1 MRSPLLLTLSLLAT
15 ALLNGCAPV
24 IVGGAG
30 VGVLMTDDRRTVT
43 TYLMDEEIELKAG
56 HRTSEAKLDKVHA
69 NFTSYNRRVLI
80 TGEAPTD
87 ALKARVGEIARGVE
101 NVREGE
107 VKNELQIAAP
117 TSLVT
122 RSNDV
127 LLTTQVKTSLFNDRR
142 LNANQIKVVTENGVV
157 FLMGIVKPE
166 EGDAA
171 AEVASKVSGVTRVVK
186 VFEPFR

>member
-1 MRSPLLLTLSLLAT
+1 MRAPLLLALSLLASG
-15 ALLNGCAPV
+15 LLSGCAPV
-24 IVGGAG
+24 VVGGAG
-30 VGVLMTDDRRTVT
+30 VGALMAEDRRTVT
-43 TYLMDEEIELKAG
+43 TYLMDEEIELKAA
-56 HRTSEAKLDKVHA
+56 HRTSEARLDKVHA

-80 TGEAPTD
+80 TGEAPTE
-87 ALKARVGEIARGVE
+87 ALKARVSEIVRGVE

-107 VKNELQIAAP
+107 VKNEMQIAAP

-142 LNANQIKVVTENGVV
+142 LNANQIKVVSENGVV
-157 FLMGIVKPE
+157 FLMGIVKPA

-171 AEVASKVSGVTRVVK
+171 AEIASKVPGVTRVIK
-186 VFEPFR
+186 VFEYIR

>member
-1 MRSPLLLTLSLLAT
+1 MRTPFLLTLSLLAS
-15 ALLNGCAPV
+15 ALLSGCAPV

-30 VGVLMTDDRRTVT
+30 VGVLMTEDRRTVT

-56 HRTSEAKLDKVHA
+56 HRTSEAKLEKVHA

-80 TGEAPTD
+80 TGEAPTE
-87 ALKARVGEIARGVE
+87 ALKTRVGEIARGVE

-127 LLTTQVKTSLFNDRR
+127 LLTTQVKAGLFNDRR
-142 LNANQIKVVTENGVV
+142 INANQIKVVSENGVV
-157 FLMGIVKPE
+157 FLMGIVKPA

-171 AEVASKVSGVTRVVK
+171 AETASKVSGVTRVIK
-186 VFEPFR
+186 VFEDFR

>member
-1 MRSPLLLTLSLLAT
+1 MRTPLLLALSLLAS
-15 ALLNGCAPV
+15 ALLSGCAPV

-30 VGVLMTDDRRTVT
+30 VGVLMTEDRRTVT

-56 HRTSEAKLDKVHA
+56 HRTSEAKLEKVHA

-80 TGEAPTD
+80 TGEAPTE
-87 ALKARVGEIARGVE
+87 ALKTRVGEIARGVE

-127 LLTTQVKTSLFNDRR
+127 LLTTQVKLALFNDRR
-142 LNANQIKVVTENGVV
+142 LNANQIKVVSENSVI
-157 FLMGIVKPE
+157 FLMGIVKPT

-171 AEVASKVSGVTRVVK
+171 AETASKVPGVTRVIK
-186 VFEPFR
+186 VFEDFR

>member
-1 MRSPLLLTLSLLAT
+1 MRSPFLFALSLLA
-15 ALLNGCAPV
+15 AGLLSGCAPV

-30 VGVLMTDDRRTVT
+30 VGVLMSEDRRTVT
-43 TYLMDEEIELKAG
+43 TYLMDEEIELKAA

-80 TGEAPTD
+80 TGEAPTE
-87 ALKARVGEIARGVE
+87 ALKTRVGEIARGVE

-107 VKNELQIAAP
+107 VKNEMQIAAP

-127 LLTTQVKTSLFNDRR
+127 LLTTQVKAGLFNDRR
-142 LNANQIKVVTENGVV
+142 INANQIKVVTENGVV
-157 FLMGIVKPE
+157 FLMGIVKPA
-166 EGDAA
+166 EGNAA
-171 AEVASKVSGVTRVVK
+171 AETASKVSGVTRVIK
-186 VFEPFR
+186 VFEDLR

>member
-1 MRSPLLLTLSLLAT
+1 MRSPFLFALSLLASS
-15 ALLNGCAPV
+15 LLSGCAPV

-30 VGVLMTDDRRTVT
+30 VGVLMTEDRRTVT
-43 TYLMDEEIELKAG
+43 TYLMDEEIELKAA

-80 TGEAPTD
+80 TGEAPTE

-107 VKNELQIAAP
+107 VKNEMQIAAP

-127 LLTTQVKTSLFNDRR
+127 LLTTQVKAGLFNDRR
-142 LNANQIKVVTENGVV
+142 INANQIKVVTENGVV
-157 FLMGIVKPE
+157 FLMGIVKPA
-166 EGDAA
+166 EGNAA
-171 AEVASKVSGVTRVVK
+171 AETASKVSGVTRVIK
-186 VFEPFR
+186 VFEDLR

>member
-1 MRSPLLLTLSLLAT
+1 MRTPIILAISILTSGLLS
-15 ALLNGCAPV
+15 GCAPV

-30 VGVLMTDDRRTVT
+30 VGVLMTEDRRTVT
-43 TYLMDEEIELKAG
+43 AYLMDEEIELKAG

-127 LLTTQVKTSLFNDRR
+127 LLTTQVKLALFNDRR
-142 LNANQIKVVTENGVV
+142 LNANQIKVVAENSVI
-157 FLMGIVKPE
+157 FLMGIVKPA

-171 AEVASKVSGVTRVVK
+171 AESASKVSGVTRVIK
-186 VFEPFR
+186 VFEDFR

>member
-1 MRSPLLLTLSLLAT
+1 MRNPILFALSLLAS
-15 ALLNGCAPV
+15 ALLSGCAPV

-30 VGVLMTDDRRTVT
+30 VGVLMTEDRRTVT
-43 TYLMDEEIELKAG
+43 TYLMDEEIELKAA

-80 TGEAPTD
+80 TGEAPTE

-101 NVREGE
+101 NVRAGE

-127 LLTTQVKTSLFNDRR
+127 LLTTQVKAGLFNDRR
-142 LNANQIKVVTENGVV
+142 INANQIKVVTENGVV
-157 FLMGIVKPE
+157 FLMGIVKQV

-171 AEVASKVSGVTRVVK
+171 AETASKVSGVTRVIK
-186 VFEPFR
+186 IFEDLR

>member
-1 MRSPLLLTLSLLAT
+1 MRSPLVIAFSLLASG
-15 ALLNGCAPV
+15 LLGGCAPV

-30 VGVLMTDDRRTVT
+30 VGVLMTEDRRTVA
-43 TYLMDEEIELKAG
+43 TYLMDEEIELKAT

-80 TGEAPTD
+80 TGEAPTE

-127 LLTTQVKTSLFNDRR
+127 LLTTQVKAGLFNDRR
-142 LNANQIKVVTENGVV
+142 INANQIKVVTENGVV
-157 FLMGIVKPE
+157 FLMGIVKPT

-171 AEVASKVSGVTRVVK
+171 AETASKVAGVTRVIK
-186 VFEPFR
+186 VFEDLR

>member
-1 MRSPLLLTLSLLAT
+1 MRSPFLFALSLLASG
-15 ALLNGCAPV
+15 LLSGCAPV

-30 VGVLMTDDRRTVT
+30 VGVLMSEDRRTVT
-43 TYLMDEEIELKAG
+43 TYLMDEEIELKAA

-80 TGEAPTD
+80 TGEAPTE

-107 VKNELQIAAP
+107 VKNEMQIAAP

-127 LLTTQVKTSLFNDRR
+127 LLTTQVKAGLFNDRR
-142 LNANQIKVVTENGVV
+142 INANQIKVVTENGVV
-157 FLMGIVKPE
+157 FLMGIVKPA
-166 EGDAA
+166 EGNAA
-171 AEVASKVSGVTRVVK
+171 AETASKVSGVTRVIK
-186 VFEPFR
+186 VFEDLR

>member
-1 MRSPLLLTLSLLAT
+1 MRDPLLLALSLLASG
-15 ALLNGCAPV
+15 LLSGCAPV
-24 IVGGAG
+24 VVGGAG
-30 VGVLMTDDRRTVT
+30 VGALMAEDRRTVT
-43 TYLMDEEIELKAG
+43 TYLMDEEIELKAA
-56 HRTSEAKLDKVHA
+56 HRTSEARLDKVHA

-80 TGEAPTD
+80 TGEAPTE
-87 ALKARVGEIARGVE
+87 ALKARVSEIARGVE

-107 VKNELQIAAP
+107 VKNEMQIAAP

-142 LNANQIKVVTENGVV
+142 LNANQIKVVSENGVV
-157 FLMGIVKPE
+157 FLMGIVKPA

-171 AEVASKVSGVTRVVK
+171 AEIASKVPGVTRVIK
-186 VFEPFR
+186 VFEYIR

>member
-1 MRSPLLLTLSLLAT
+1 MRSPFLFALSLLA
-15 ALLNGCAPV
+15 AGLLSGCAPV

-30 VGVLMTDDRRTVT
+30 VGVLMTEDRRTVT
-43 TYLMDEEIELKAG
+43 TYLMDEEIELKAA

-80 TGEAPTD
+80 TGEAPTE
-87 ALKARVGEIARGVE
+87 ALKTRVGEIARGVE

-107 VKNELQIAAP
+107 VKNEMQIAAP

-127 LLTTQVKTSLFNDRR
+127 LLTTQVKAGLFNDRR
-142 LNANQIKVVTENGVV
+142 INANQIKVVTENGVV
-157 FLMGIVKPE
+157 FLMGIVKPA
-166 EGDAA
+166 EGNAA
-171 AEVASKVSGVTRVVK
+171 AETASKVSGVTRVIK
-186 VFEPFR
+186 VFEDLR

>member
-1 MRSPLLLTLSLLAT
+1 MRTPLLLALSLLT
-15 ALLNGCAPV
+15 SALLSGCAPV

-30 VGVLMTDDRRTVT
+30 VGVLMTEDRRTVT
-43 TYLMDEEIELKAG
+43 AYLMDEEIELKAG
-56 HRTSEAKLDKVHA
+56 HRTSEAKLEKVHA

-80 TGEAPTD
+80 TGEAPTE

-117 TSLVT
+117 TSLIT
-122 RSNDV
+122 RSNDM
-127 LLTTQVKTSLFNDRR
+127 LLTSQVKLALFNDRR
-142 LNANQIKVVTENGVV
+142 LNANQIKVVAENSVI
-157 FLMGIVKPE
+157 FLMGIVKPV

-171 AEVASKVSGVTRVVK
+171 AETASKVSGVIRVIK
-186 VFEPFR
+186 VFEDFR

>member
-1 MRSPLLLTLSLLAT
+1 MRTPLLLALSLLT
-15 ALLNGCAPV
+15 SALLSGCAPV

-30 VGVLMTDDRRTVT
+30 VGVLMTEDRRTVT

-56 HRTSEAKLDKVHA
+56 HRTSEAKLEKVHA

-80 TGEAPTD
+80 TGEAPTE
-87 ALKARVGEIARGVE
+87 ALKTRVGEIARGVE

-127 LLTTQVKTSLFNDRR
+127 LLTTQVKLALFNDRR
-142 LNANQIKVVTENGVV
+142 LNANQIKVVSENSVI
-157 FLMGIVKPE
+157 FLMGIVKPI

-171 AEVASKVSGVTRVVK
+171 AETASKVPGVTRVIK
-186 VFEPFR
+186 VFEDFR

>member
-43 TYLMDEEIELKAG
+43 TYLMDEEIELKAA

>member
-1 MRSPLLLTLSLLAT
+1 MRSPFLFALSLLA
-15 ALLNGCAPV
+15 AGLLSGCAPV

-30 VGVLMTDDRRTVT
+30 VGVLMTEDRRTVT
-43 TYLMDEEIELKAG
+43 TYLMDEEIELKAA

-80 TGEAPTD
+80 TGEAPTE

-107 VKNELQIAAP
+107 VKNEMQIAAP

-127 LLTTQVKTSLFNDRR
+127 LLTTQVKAGLFNDRR
-142 LNANQIKVVTENGVV
+142 INANQIKVVTENGVV
-157 FLMGIVKPE
+157 FLMGIVKPA
-166 EGDAA
+166 EGNAA
-171 AEVASKVSGVTRVVK
+171 AETASKVSGVTRVIK
-186 VFEPFR
+186 VFEDLR

>member
-1 MRSPLLLTLSLLAT
+1 MRSPLLIALPLLAS
-15 ALLNGCAPV
+15 ALLSGCAPV

-30 VGVLMTDDRRTVT
+30 VGVLMTEDRRTVT

-56 HRTSEAKLDKVHA
+56 HRTSEAKLEKVHA
-69 NFTSYNRRVLI
+69 NFTSYNRRLLI

-87 ALKARVGEIARGVE
+87 ALKARVSEIARGVE

-122 RSNDV
+122 RSNDA
-127 LLTTQVKTSLFNDRR
+127 LLTVQVKTSLFNDRR

-157 FLMGIVKPE
+157 FLMGIVKE
-166 EGDAA
+166 DEGNAA
-171 AEVASKVSGVTRVVK
+171 AEVASKTSGVTRVVK
-186 VFEPFR
+186 VFETLR